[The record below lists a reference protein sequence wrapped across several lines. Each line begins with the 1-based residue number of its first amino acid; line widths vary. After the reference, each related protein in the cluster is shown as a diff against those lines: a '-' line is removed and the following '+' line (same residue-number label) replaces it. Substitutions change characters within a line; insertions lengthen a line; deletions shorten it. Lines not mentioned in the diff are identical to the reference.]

1 MAKIKTEKNLLG
13 KRDQYNAYYGDFRGV
28 DFSNDHTQVLPNRLA
43 YSVNMYK
50 DYWSKQGKAI
60 ETFPGFRRV
69 FAVDGDSSEIY
80 GIHHLHGSVI
90 VHMGTSLYLWRNYPN
105 NCGVPLRAAYQL
117 KDPTETVSVDIGSR
131 TVTEKTFEIDL
142 NDLAEANGG
151 RLGASANI
159 SGVVE
164 KNGTQVQIITAVQG
178 APFVWSFSSTTAE
191 KGDIVYVTYY
201 EDKATKPYGDI
212 KMNERKSYSF
222 VIDND
227 LYIIDGGNYLK
238 CHVTGNSIVISYVLG
253 FVPHRYIGIIPGG
266 EAADGGEELHQKNLL
281 SDSFINTYVADGE
294 TKTFPLKESADPDGG
309 FSVIVYG
316 KSFDAFEY
324 DETQNAIVIN
334 QDANAPSAPSDAG
347 YPDGYAGVE
356 ITAKYKDAAEY
367 ANTIQHCT
375 VGCVFDNRI
384 FLSGNP
390 AYPNRV
396 WFSTAL
402 DGVPNP
408 AYFGADNF
416 FDDGRG
422 LSHVT
427 GMISVADSLMV
438 LKESPEGE
446 GAIYFHSP
454 VLTEDEVVAK
464 TYSQAKGLSGVGC
477 VGACTNFLD
486 DPVFV
491 SKLGLEAMGTLSV
504 RYERAV
510 EHRSSL
516 VDAQMANMDLS
527 LAFIEEWNG
536 YLFLFVDGDVFL
548 ADSRQ
553 RYTDDLGVMQYEWY
567 YLSGIGVYEG
577 QYESYTYSKD
587 LPEKD
592 IYVNV
597 EGVQY
602 ILHVAEDK
610 VGKEANPNNE
620 TVYSAT
626 VNGEV
631 YHFVIDGG
639 VAYLCETKGNCV
651 GGIFKPAT
659 TARAIDG
666 DLFFGTKN
674 GVVCQF
680 NFDKRDEYGEI
691 SPRWYSYDNRAIVCG
706 CATKMDSC
714 GIPHLTKST
723 VKKSMVVKTKS
734 LQTSALKV
742 KVRTNRDPYKQIAR
756 ISSTLFSFDN
766 MDFEDF
772 SFITTEESL
781 FTVREKEK
789 KWVEKQIYVYS
800 DEYLKPFAL
809 YYIAFRYV
817 IAGRYKQ

>member
-28 DFSNDHTQVLPNRLA
+28 DFSNDHTQVLTNRLA

-60 ETFPGFRRV
+60 ETFPGFRRA
-69 FAVDGDSSEIY
+69 FAVDGNSSEIY
-80 GIHHLHGSVI
+80 GIHHLNGSVI
-90 VHMGTSLYLWRNYPN
+90 VHMGESLYLWKNHPN
-105 NCGVPLRAAYQL
+105 TCGVPLRAAYQL
-117 KDPTETVSVDIGSR
+117 KDPIETSSIEVGER
-131 TVTEKTFEIDL
+131 TVTGKTFAIDL
-142 NDLAEANGG
+142 KEIVASNGG
-151 RLGASANI
+151 GIGSGACI
-159 SGVVE
+159 TEVLEKSGSKVLTLTSGG
-164 KNGTQVQIITAVQG
+164 NNT
-178 APFVWSFSSTTAE
+178 WSFSSTTAE

-201 EDKATKPYGDI
+201 EDKATEPYANI
-212 KMNERKSYSF
+212 EMKKRKSYSF
-222 VIDND
+222 VIDKD
-227 LYIIDGGNYLK
+227 LYIIDGKNYLK
-238 CHVTGNSIVISYVLG
+238 CRDIGNSLVISPVGGL
-253 FVPHRYIGIIPGG
+253 VPKRYTGIIPAG
-266 EAADGGEELHQKNLL
+266 EAANGGIELQQKNLL
-281 SDSFINTYVADGE
+281 SEFFVNTFVADG
-294 TKTFPLKESADPDGG
+294 TNKTFPLKELADPNGE
-309 FSVIVYG
+309 FSVSLYN
-316 KSFDAFEY
+316 KPFSKFTYSES
-324 DETQNAIVIN
+324 ENAIVIN
-334 QDANAPSAPSDAG
+334 SDADAPSAPSAAG

-356 ITAKYKDAAEY
+356 ITARYRDAAEY
-367 ANTIQHCT
+367 ADTIQDCT

-390 AYPNRV
+390 NYPNRV

-402 DGVPNP
+402 NGVPNP

-416 FDDGRG
+416 FDDGVG
-422 LSHVT
+422 LSPVT
-427 GMISVADSLMV
+427 GMISVADTLMV
-438 LKESPEGE
+438 LKESAEGD

-464 TYSQAKGLSGVGC
+464 TYSRVKGLSGVGC

-527 LAFIEEWNG
+527 HAFIEEWNG

-587 LPEKD
+587 LPAED
-592 IYVNV
+592 ISVKV
-597 EGVQY
+597 EGSQY
-602 ILHVAEDK
+602 ILHVAKDK

-620 TVYSAT
+620 KVYSET
-626 VNGEV
+626 VDGEA

-639 VAYLCETKGNCV
+639 WAYLCETKGNFV
-651 GGIFKPAT
+651 GGEFKPAT
-659 TARAIDG
+659 TARTIDG
-666 DLFFGTKN
+666 NLFFGTKN
-674 GVVCQF
+674 GVICQF

-691 SPRWYSYDNRAIVCG
+691 SPRWYSYDNRAIPCG

-734 LQTSALKV
+734 MQTSALKV
-742 KVRTNRDPYKQIAR
+742 KVRTNKDPYKQIAR

-772 SFITTEESL
+772 SFTTTEESL

-789 KWVEKQIYVYS
+789 KWVEKQIYIYS

>member
-69 FAVDGDSSEIY
+69 FAVDDDDSEIY
-80 GIHHLHGSVI
+80 GIHHLRDSVI
-90 VHMGTSLYLWRNYPN
+90 VHMGTKLYLWKNHPN
-105 NCGVPLRAAYQL
+105 TCGVSLRAAYQL
-117 KDPTETVSVDIGSR
+117 KDPAKTVSVDIGSR

-142 NDLAEANGG
+142 NELAEANGG

-164 KNGTQVQIITAVQG
+164 KNGTKVQTAVQG
-178 APFVWSFSSTTAE
+178 VANVWSFSSTTAE
-191 KGDIVYVTYY
+191 KGDIVYVTYC
-201 EDKATKPYGDI
+201 EDNCNNVLFAG
-212 KMNERKSYSF
+212 MNDKRSYSF
-222 VIDND
+222 QIGDD
-227 LYIIDGGNYLK
+227 LSIIDGKNY
-238 CHVTGNSIVISYVLG
+238 VNISVDKEG
-253 FVPHRYIGIIPGG
+253 VVEAVKITTNGGIPTRYIGIIPDG
-266 EAADGGEELHQKNLL
+266 ENANGGEEYEQKNLL
-281 SDSFINTYVADGE
+281 SDKFTNTFVANG
-294 TKTFPLKESADPDGG
+294 TNTNFPLKEKAGGVYSVYVNGEEVKDGWGFDKETNAVIFDPAPKKALDG
-309 FSVIVYG
+309 V
-316 KSFDAFEY
+316 
-324 DETQNAIVIN
+324 
-334 QDANAPSAPSDAG
+334 
-347 YPDGYAGVE
+347 AGVM
-356 ITAKYKDAAEY
+356 ITARYADASTYE
-367 ANTIQHCT
+367 NLIPNCT
-375 VGCVFDNRI
+375 VGCMFDNRL

-390 AYPNRV
+390 QYPNRV
-396 WFSTAL
+396 WFSNIFTKSAT
-402 DGVPNP
+402 GEI
-408 AYFGADNF
+408 YSQFFFGADNW
-416 FDDGRG
+416 FDDGVG
-422 LSHVT
+422 LSPVT

-464 TYSQAKGLSGVGC
+464 TYSQVKGLSGVGC

-527 LAFIEEWNG
+527 HAFIEEWNG

-553 RYTDDLGVMQYEWY
+553 RYTDDIGVMQYEWY
-567 YLSGIGVYEG
+567 YLSGIGVYKG
-577 QYESYTYSKD
+577 QYKSYTYSKD
-587 LPEKD
+587 IPAEG
-592 IYVNV
+592 ISVTV
-597 EGVQY
+597 EGPQY
-602 ILHVAEDK
+602 PLHVAEDK

-620 TVYSAT
+620 MVYSAAGD
-626 VNGEV
+626 GEV

-639 VAYLCETKGNCV
+639 VAYLCETKGNYV
-651 GGIFKPAT
+651 GGEFNPAT
-659 TARAIDG
+659 TAKTIDG
-666 DLFFGTKN
+666 NLFFGTKN

-772 SFITTEESL
+772 SFIATEESL